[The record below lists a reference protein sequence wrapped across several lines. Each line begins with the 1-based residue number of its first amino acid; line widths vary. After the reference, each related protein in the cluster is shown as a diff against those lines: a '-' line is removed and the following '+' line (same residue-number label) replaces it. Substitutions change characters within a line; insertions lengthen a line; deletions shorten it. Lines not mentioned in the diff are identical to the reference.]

1 MSSLFRQIF
10 AESDVATEY
19 HNIIRANVRPIWGT
33 LHGMLDLP
41 EQLISMGDVQN
52 SSKQSSTAMSQQGLN
67 KSLKAEMR
75 DSASTHSSMS
85 SNSAGQS
92 TADFLRGG
100 SSSKSLRFMTI
111 FLEVLRVLSRNKL
124 LCLCL
129 DDLQFADEESLELL
143 YNVVSGKLGV
153 VLMVLCVECIR
164 VQY

>member
-10 AESDVATEY
+10 AESDVSTEY
-19 HNIIRANVRPIWGT
+19 HNLIRANVRPIWGT

-41 EQLISMGDVQN
+41 EQLTLVGDVQSASN
-52 SSKQSSTAMSQQGLN
+52 QSLGAMSQQGLN

-75 DSASTHSSMS
+75 DSSSTHSSMS
-85 SNSAGQS
+85 NNSAGQS
-92 TADFLRGG
+92 TTADFLRGG
-100 SSSKSLRFMTI
+100 SSSKSLRFMNI

-143 YNVVSGKLGV
+143 ANIVSGQLGV
-153 VLMVLCVECIR
+153 VLMVLCI
-164 VQY
+164 